1 MQPRVAVF
9 TLAPAILFS
18 FASTIG
24 FAQQNLVQPRITRPI
39 DESKLIALHGNTYPL
54 AKPASDLGPAR
65 QDLQLDRML
74 LVLQRSPQQEA
85 SLQSLLDQ
93 QQDRASPNYHAWLTP
108 DQFGQRFGISDQD
121 IQTIASWLASH
132 GFRVNRVGRGRG
144 VIEFSG
150 TAAQVL
156 EAFHTEIHQ
165 YRVKAADHWANA
177 TDPQIPSALA
187 PVVAGIVSLH
197 NFPRRPLHRSWTT
210 GVDIGTDGHGWLSTV
225 SRSNP
230 LLTIGQ
236 GCGLSGG
243 ICAIVTPYDF
253 ATIYNVLPLWNA
265 SSAIDGAGQTIAIV
279 GQSDI
284 YARDFSDFRA
294 IYGLPPATLNI
305 IYDGPNPGPLAFQGD
320 ELESD
325 LDVEWAGAVAKGATI
340 DLVVSASTNS
350 TAGVDLSAEYIV
362 DNDIA
367 PILSESYGACEPY
380 LGAAGNQFHNQLW
393 QQAAAEGISVFV
405 AAGDSGSAACDQNSG
420 IATNGLSV
428 NGLSSTPY
436 NVAVGGTDFDYSN
449 GAASNY
455 WNTANDPN
463 THASAKSYIPEMTW
477 NDSCTN
483 AEFFPF
489 TGAADAE
496 GDCNDANSKYFPYF
510 DAPVAGSGGASNCT
524 SSSNQSPVTCTGGY
538 AKPSWQSGTGVPN
551 DGKRDVPDVSLFAAD
566 GLNGSAYIVC
576 ETAIYGGCPAGQ
588 LSPPGIGVGGT
599 SASTPALAGIMAL
612 INQKTQSR
620 QGNANYVF
628 YALAARPG
636 ATCASNGNVA
646 STCIFYDVANGTI
659 AMPCLS
665 GSTSCVTKTAGDQV
679 GVLPGYNATAG
690 YDLTTGLGTVNVANL
705 VNNWSSVSFQPTV
718 STLSLQPT
726 AQIVH
731 GSPVGVNI
739 IVAPKSGSGTP
750 SGQVSLTTSLGRA
763 AGMFTLT
770 SGSVSG
776 TTGLLPGGN
785 YTVRAHYAGDG
796 IYAASDSTPG
806 VPVTV
811 VPEQSVT
818 TVQAFTLDQ
827 YWNATP
833 FSSGPYGTVVYLRA
847 SVAGQSGQGVPSGT
861 VSFAQTVNGATT
873 NLAGGPFPLNSE
885 GYTMTPLPGNYVFFT
900 PGTYAI
906 TAAYGGDSSFNHSG
920 SAPLNFTVTKAATTT
935 TLGSNPCTFVTGLCV
950 VPSGAFVSIWFSV
963 LDNILLP
970 GASQPT
976 GTITLYS
983 NGSSLTAPIPLN
995 SGAWSTTQL
1004 PLGLDQITAQYSG
1017 DSNFAA
1023 STSPSATIDVGGN
1036 FAVTATP
1043 ATVNIASPGK
1053 SGSTTLTF
1061 TSQNGLSGSTNLPP
1075 ATCFNPPPQ
1084 STCSFSPST
1093 VTLDGSATPVSVTL
1107 TISTTAPSSAT
1118 HSASLREV
1126 HGSRIALMLGLSC
1139 LGLALIGARKSQ
1151 RHTLGFRAISI
1162 LLMTAL
1168 VSCGGGSG
1176 TNRGAGTGAGGG
1188 ATGGGGN
1195 SGTPVGTYTGIG
1207 VNIEISG
1214 IAQSVN
1220 LNVNV
1225 Q

>member
-1 MQPRVAVF
+1 M
-9 TLAPAILFS
+9 
-18 FASTIG
+18 
-24 FAQQNLVQPRITRPI
+24 
-39 DESKLIALHGNTYPL
+39 
-54 AKPASDLGPAR
+54 
-65 QDLQLDRML
+65 
-74 LVLQRSPQQEA
+74 
-85 SLQSLLDQ
+85 
-93 QQDRASPNYHAWLTP
+93 
-108 DQFGQRFGISDQD
+108 
-121 IQTIASWLASH
+121 
-132 GFRVNRVGRGRG
+132 
-144 VIEFSG
+144 
-150 TAAQVL
+150 
-156 EAFHTEIHQ
+156 
-165 YRVKAADHWANA
+165 
-177 TDPQIPSALA
+177 
-187 PVVAGIVSLH
+187 
-197 NFPRRPLHRSWTT
+197 
-210 GVDIGTDGHGWLSTV
+210 
-225 SRSNP
+225 
-230 LLTIGQ
+230 
-236 GCGLSGG
+236 
-243 ICAIVTPYDF
+243 
-253 ATIYNVLPLWNA
+253 
-265 SSAIDGAGQTIAIV
+265 
-279 GQSDI
+279 
-284 YARDFSDFRA
+284 
-294 IYGLPPATLNI
+294 
-305 IYDGPNPGPLAFQGD
+305 
-320 ELESD
+320 
-325 LDVEWAGAVAKGATI
+325 
-340 DLVVSASTNS
+340 
-350 TAGVDLSAEYIV
+350 
-362 DNDIA
+362 
-367 PILSESYGACEPY
+367 
-380 LGAAGNQFHNQLW
+380 
-393 QQAAAEGISVFV
+393 
-405 AAGDSGSAACDQNSG
+405 
-420 IATNGLSV
+420 
-428 NGLSSTPY
+428 
-436 NVAVGGTDFDYSN
+436 
-449 GAASNY
+449 
-455 WNTANDPN
+455 
-463 THASAKSYIPEMTW
+463 
-477 NDSCTN
+477 
-483 AEFFPF
+483 
-489 TGAADAE
+489 
-496 GDCNDANSKYFPYF
+496 
-510 DAPVAGSGGASNCT
+510 
-524 SSSNQSPVTCTGGY
+524 
-538 AKPSWQSGTGVPN
+538 
-551 DGKRDVPDVSLFAAD
+551 
-566 GLNGSAYIVC
+566 
-576 ETAIYGGCPAGQ
+576 
-588 LSPPGIGVGGT
+588 
-599 SASTPALAGIMAL
+599 
-612 INQKTQSR
+612 
-620 QGNANYVF
+620 
-628 YALAARPG
+628 
-636 ATCASNGNVA
+636 
-646 STCIFYDVANGTI
+646 
-659 AMPCLS
+659 
-665 GSTSCVTKTAGDQV
+665 
-679 GVLPGYNATAG
+679 
-690 YDLTTGLGTVNVANL
+690 
-705 VNNWSSVSFQPTV
+705 
-718 STLSLQPT
+718 
-726 AQIVH
+726 
-731 GSPVGVNI
+731 
-739 IVAPKSGSGTP
+739 
-750 SGQVSLTTSLGRA
+750 
-763 AGMFTLT
+763 
-770 SGSVSG
+770 
-776 TTGLLPGGN
+776 
-785 YTVRAHYAGDG
+785 RAHYAGDG